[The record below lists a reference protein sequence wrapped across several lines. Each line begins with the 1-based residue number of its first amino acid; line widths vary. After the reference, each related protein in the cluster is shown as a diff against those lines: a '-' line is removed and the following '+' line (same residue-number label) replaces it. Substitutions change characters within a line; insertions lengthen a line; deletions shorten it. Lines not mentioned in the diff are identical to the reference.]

1 MRRRSADGK
10 RLMAMTMDNRNIN
23 PHPNTA
29 PAPRRTRWRRFR
41 ESLDIW
47 HISAAAGIL
56 ATATAWAVW
65 YFSKIP
71 CTMELARAGVCNP
84 NALANLITLPA
95 LTSILA
101 IGAGVAT
108 LVGGYSYAM
117 VSKANRRADEAEL
130 RLQQER
136 ERNDAERQQERERN
150 DAERQRQQE
159 RTEQLHD
166 EFRAELAAQRQQADA
181 ERQQNAAAT
190 QQLIQQMLEDRSQ
203 SAAVQQQTA
212 AAQQQLIASMA
223 EISANLTRLVEQQQN
238 GRRNGEG

>member
-1 MRRRSADGK
+1 
-10 RLMAMTMDNRNIN
+10 MAMATMDNPN
-23 PHPNTA
+23 PN
-29 PAPRRTRWRRFR
+29 PASRARRTRWRRFR
-41 ESLDIW
+41 DSLDIW
-47 HISAAAGIL
+47 HLSAASGIL
-56 ATATAWAVW
+56 AAAVAWTIW

-71 CTMELARAGVCNP
+71 CTMDLARAGACNP

-136 ERNDAERQQERERN
+136 ERYVQLVEETREERR
-150 DAERQRQQE
+150 
-159 RTEQLHD
+159 
-166 EFRAELAAQRQQADA
+166 
-181 ERQQNAAAT
+181 QNAETT
-190 QQLIQQMLEDRSQ
+190 QQLIQQMMEDRSQ

-212 AAQQQLIASMA
+212 AAQQQLIASLA
-223 EISANLTRLVEQQQN
+223 EISANLTRMVEQQN
-238 GRRNGEG
+238 GRRNGDG

>member
-1 MRRRSADGK
+1 MRRRTNEK
-10 RLMAMTMDNRNIN
+10 WLMAMIMDNPN
-23 PHPNTA
+23 PK
-29 PAPRRTRWRRFR
+29 PASRPRRTRWRRFR

-47 HISAAAGIL
+47 HLSAASGIV
-56 ATATAWAVW
+56 AAAVAWTIW

-71 CTMELARAGVCNP
+71 CTMDLARDGACNP

-159 RTEQLHD
+159 RYELLQD
-166 EFRAELAAQRQQADA
+166 EIRAERRQSD
-181 ERQQNAAAT
+181 
-190 QQLIQQMLEDRSQ
+190 
-203 SAAVQQQTA
+203 AVQQQTA
-212 AAQQQLIASMA
+212 VAQQQLIASLA
-223 EISANLTRLVEQQQN
+223 EISANLARLVEQQQN
-238 GRRNGEG
+238 GRRNGDG

>member
-1 MRRRSADGK
+1 
-10 RLMAMTMDNRNIN
+10 MAMIMDNRNLN
-23 PHPNTA
+23 PNSA

-136 ERNDAERQQERERN
+136 ERIDAERERN
-150 DAERQRQQE
+150 AEERRQEQERNAEERRQEQERNEAERQRQQE
-159 RTEQLHD
+159 RNEQLQN

-190 QQLIQQMLEDRSQ
+190 QQIVQQMLEDRNQ
-203 SAAVQQQTA
+203 SAAVQQAMMTTLSA
-212 AAQQQLIASMA
+212 MNAQLARMT
-223 EISANLTRLVEQQQN
+223 EQQN

>member
-1 MRRRSADGK
+1 
-10 RLMAMTMDNRNIN
+10 MAMTTDNPN
-23 PHPNTA
+23 PN
-29 PAPRRTRWRRFR
+29 PASRTRRTRWQRFR
-41 ESLDIW
+41 DSLDIW
-47 HISAAAGIL
+47 HLSAASGIV
-56 ATATAWAVW
+56 AAAVAWTIW

-71 CTMELARAGVCNP
+71 CTMDLARAGACNP

-117 VSKANRRADEAEL
+117 VSKANRRADEAEQ

-159 RTEQLHD
+159 RNEQLQD

-212 AAQQQLIASMA
+212 VAQQQLIASLA
-223 EISANLTRLVEQQQN
+223 EISANLTRMVEQQQN
-238 GRRNGEG
+238 GRRNGD

>member
-1 MRRRSADGK
+1 
-10 RLMAMTMDNRNIN
+10 MAMLMDNPN
-23 PHPNTA
+23 PA
-29 PAPRRTRWRRFR
+29 SRPRRTRWRRFR

-47 HISAAAGIL
+47 HLSAASGIV
-56 ATATAWAVW
+56 AAAVAWTIW

-71 CTMELARAGVCNP
+71 CTMDLARAGACNP

-136 ERNDAERQQERERN
+136 DRNDAERERN
-150 DAERQRQQE
+150 EAERQRQQE
-159 RTEQLHD
+159 RTEQLQD

-181 ERQQNAAAT
+181 ERQQNEAERRQNDAERRQNAETT
-190 QQLIQQMLEDRSQ
+190 QQLIQQMLADRNQ
-203 SAAVQQQTA
+203 SAAVQQAMMSTLSEMN
-212 AAQQQLIASMA
+212 AQLARMT
-223 EISANLTRLVEQQQN
+223 EQQN
-238 GRRNGEG
+238 GRRNGNG

>member
-1 MRRRSADGK
+1 
-10 RLMAMTMDNRNIN
+10 MAMIMDNPN
-23 PHPNTA
+23 PA
-29 PAPRRTRWRRFR
+29 SRPRRTRWRRFR

-47 HISAAAGIL
+47 HLSAASGIL
-56 ATATAWAVW
+56 AAAAAWTIW

-71 CTMELARAGVCNP
+71 CTMDLARAGACNP

-136 ERNDAERQQERERN
+136 DRYIQLVEETREERR
-150 DAERQRQQE
+150 
-159 RTEQLHD
+159 
-166 EFRAELAAQRQQADA
+166 
-181 ERQQNAAAT
+181 QNAETT
-190 QQLIQQMLEDRSQ
+190 QQLIQQMLEDRNQ
-203 SAAVQQQTA
+203 STAVQQAMMSTLSEMN
-212 AAQQQLIASMA
+212 AQLARM
-223 EISANLTRLVEQQQN
+223 TEQQQN
-238 GRRNGEG
+238 GRRNGDG